1 MSGLTHYITKDDA
14 SYKRWSGSRNLVQP
28 EAQPP
33 RDDLTMEDV
42 RTLFEAAEIHL
53 ANEWF
58 ESRFPGYELVN
69 CEPCRNETN
78 RGYYIHFE
86 MRRKNST

>member
-1 MSGLTHYITKDDA
+1 
-14 SYKRWSGSRNLVQP
+14 
-28 EAQPP
+28 
-33 RDDLTMEDV
+33 MEDV

-58 ESRFPGYELVN
+58 ESRFPGYELVS
-69 CEPCRNETN
+69 CEPRRNETN

-86 MRRKNST
+86 MRRKKTT